1 MKRKC
6 ASKLEVQSS
15 ACIHLIQTVSCA
27 FQTYSIINFF
37 LHDSSITEERSIE
50 IFHYDSQFIRFVLYI
65 CLTYVEGV
73 LTRAFSFIIICL
85 PVLLN

>member
-1 MKRKC
+1 MTRKC

-37 LHDSSITEERSIE
+37 LHDSLITEK
-50 IFHYDSQFIRFVLYI
+50 
-65 CLTYVEGV
+65 GV
-73 LTRAFSFIIICL
+73 LKYFIIIVSSSDSSFIFAL
-85 PVLLN
+85 HMLKVF